1 MSYIKTIMLGRLGAS
16 EQWSC
21 GITWRNF
28 ELFAATMSQT
38 MIESL
43 AQRLVAN
50 ITSANI
56 PAPIRT
62 LWSTSGGL
70 IAWRVEQH
78 GEDEK
83 LTNVGEAAYST
94 QIVGTGSATKSPQDA
109 IVVSMRTSTPGAR
122 GRGRLYWPALG
133 TTLTSE
139 FALSSPAPASVALA
153 SAQLFKLVG
162 DQITAEWAA
171 NSIAVTPELA
181 VRSVTDHQSRKVER
195 LQVGSVLDTQRRRRD
210 KLIESYAVQN
220 YPPA

>member
-28 ELFAATMSQT
+28 ELFAASMSQT

-43 AQRLVAN
+43 AQRLVTNITGTAIPAN
-50 ITSANI
+50 IKS
-56 PAPIRT
+56 
-62 LWSTSGGL
+62 LWSNSAGL

-83 LTNVGEAAYST
+83 LTNVGEAAYAT
-94 QIVGTGSATKSPQDA
+94 QIVGTGSASKSPQDA

-133 TTLTSE
+133 VSLTSE
-139 FALSSPAPASVALA
+139 FALSSPTPAAIALA

-171 NSIAVTPELA
+171 NSMAVTPELA